1 MSTEMPIGLTLVE
14 KIFGIVLVII
24 GATFTS
30 ASLAPPAGDITHFS
44 NIFVIVGLII
54 AGIGLLLLISKTE

>member
-1 MSTEMPIGLTLVE
+1 MSTEIPIGLTLVE
-14 KIFGIVLVII
+14 KVFGLVLIII

-30 ASLAPPAGDITHFS
+30 ASLTPPAGDITHFS

-54 AGIGLLLLISKTE
+54 AGVGFLLLLSKVE